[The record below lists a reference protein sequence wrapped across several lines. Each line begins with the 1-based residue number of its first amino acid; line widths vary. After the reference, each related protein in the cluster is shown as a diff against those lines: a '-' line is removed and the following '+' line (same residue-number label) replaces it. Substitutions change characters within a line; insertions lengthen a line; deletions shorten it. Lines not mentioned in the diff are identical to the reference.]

1 MKRQLAETAKRLL
14 LDCLY
19 FSGSYRL
26 FEPHF
31 GGLGTILMFHR
42 VSPGDTVPFARE
54 MYVSQAFLD
63 AILTQVRRLGWDI
76 VDLDE
81 VHQRL
86 TGKSRSPR
94 RFVCFTFDD
103 GYRDN
108 MTLALP
114 IFRRHQAPM
123 TIYVCTGLI
132 ERTADYWWG
141 VIEEQVARNASL
153 QSPAQ
158 REQSYKALT
167 ESRHDDI
174 MGTTPHVEKIAGQPP
189 FDSASLLDSVMLSWP
204 ELEELT
210 EDPLVSLQ
218 AHTVHHWPSA
228 QLDGATA
235 RQDVEDGRAVLASR
249 LGIDPCHFAYP
260 YGAVKDCGARDF
272 AIAADLGF
280 KTATTTRKGN
290 IFPAH
295 ADHLTCL
302 PRIPVGSKFS
312 STRHIRVHLSGATG
326 AIANRLAPVVTA

>member
-1 MKRQLAETAKRLL
+1 

-19 FSGSYRL
+19 FSGGYRL
-26 FEPHF
+26 FEPQF

-54 MYVSQAFLD
+54 MYVSQTFLD

-81 VHQRL
+81 VHRRL
-86 TGKSRSPR
+86 TGQSHSPR

-114 IFRRHQAPM
+114 VFRRHQASM

-132 ERTADYWWG
+132 DRTADYWWG
-141 VIEEQVARNASL
+141 VIEEQVARDTL
-153 QSPAQ
+153 LRSPA
-158 REQSYKALT
+158 RKEQAYNALT
-167 ESRHDDI
+167 QHRHDDI
-174 MGTTPHVEKIAGQPP
+174 VGTAPHDEEIPGRPTV
-189 FDSASLLDSVMLSWP
+189 DSAALLDRVMLSWT
-204 ELEELT
+204 ELEALSV
-210 EDPLVSLQ
+210 DPLVSLQ

-228 QLDGATA
+228 QIDETTA
-235 RQDVEDGRAVLASR
+235 RRDIADGRAVLAHR
-249 LGIDPCHFAYP
+249 LGVDAAHFAYP
-260 YGAVKDCGARDF
+260 YGSPKDCGPRDF
-272 AIAADLGF
+272 AIAAGLGF

-290 IFPAH
+290 IFSAH
-295 ADHLTCL
+295 GSHLTCL
-302 PRIPVGSKFS
+302 PRIPVGSKFR

-326 AIANRLAPVVTA
+326 AIANRLAPVVTV